1 MFAIRFILS
10 MFIVRNYDHPDEYW
24 QGPEIAHYLVFGFL
38 SPNLDMVTEHGNG
51 LSRSQ
56 LEIIRGL
63 CCSLFLIE

>member
-38 SPNLDMVTEHGNG
+38 SPNLDMAIEHGNG
-51 LSRSQ
+51 L
-56 LEIIRGL
+56 
-63 CCSLFLIE
+63 